1 MKFVELKGLA
11 DRVLFYES
19 ELMESMKAKP
29 SSGRDSA
36 KSRFLEQEYKR
47 LKQEMEEAVPDPKK
61 RELLYW
67 LVMAEKRVYSVA
79 YRECC
84 SHEEYEDAIQALAKV
99 IAMLIEAGID
109 EEDLPKPEEINDG
122 ESLDSV
128 LKRLLVQ
135 VHNLTAERVFA
146 D

>member
-1 MKFVELKGLA
+1 MKFVELKELA
-11 DRVLFYES
+11 NRVLFYES
-19 ELMESMKAKP
+19 ELISDMEAKP
-29 SSGRDSA
+29 SSEKDSA
-36 KSRFLEQEYKR
+36 RSRFLEQEYKR
-47 LKQEMEEAVPDPKK
+47 LRQEIEEAIPDPKK

-67 LVMAEKRVYSVA
+67 LVIAEKRVYDVV
-79 YRECC
+79 YGKCR
-84 SHEEYEDAIQALAKV
+84 SHEEYEDAIQALVKV

-122 ESLDSV
+122 KSLDSV

-135 VHNLTAERVFA
+135 VHNLTAKRVFV